1 MISDNVIRVIDILFT
16 IWTVLF
22 AFVGILFVVGTGD
35 GVTIS
40 PTAMFLLLNAVMCA
54 IIVHLAR
61 KIRKQRSREVFLRRY
76 PSMRGHYP

>member
-22 AFVGILFVVGTGD
+22 AFVGILYVGTGD

-61 KIRKQRSREVFLRRY
+61 KIRTQRSRKAFLLRY